1 MRVSKH
7 ALAAYSAEMDSDE
20 RLQRYA
26 ELVVK
31 VGANV
36 GEGQI
41 VNIDGHID
49 HAPLVRAIAEASYRA
64 GAKYVDVLYWDP
76 RVKRERILH
85 ASEDSLSHVPEWMND
100 RNRGLIAAKGCSISV
115 RGEADPDL
123 LADLDQRRAGMD
135 RMPVVD
141 TRIEVVQSEE
151 VNWTIAT
158 YPTEGWAKA
167 IYGEPDVER
176 LWGDM
181 LKFMRLDQPD
191 PVKAWEEHLERL
203 MQRAKA
209 LNERQFDRL
218 TFEGPGTDLTIGL
231 LPGSIWHAAYFNTK
245 DGRRHVPN
253 MPTEEVFTTPDYR
266 RTEGTVRATRDLAT
280 GGTVVRGL
288 EMTFKAGV
296 VVDMKADD
304 GHGIVAGQHA
314 TDEGAVRLG
323 EVALV
328 DSASPIGQSG
338 MTYLDPLVDEN
349 ATCHIAYGS
358 GYPMCVKGGFE
369 MSLEERD
376 AAGINVS
383 TVHTDFMIGGPDVA
397 VHGYDA
403 SGTKVPVIIDD
414 VWQLG

>member
-1 MRVSKH
+1 MEVWKH
-7 ALAAYSAEMDSDE
+7 AAPAYSAGMDTDE
-20 RLQRYA
+20 RLKRYA

-41 VNIDGHID
+41 VNIDGHVD
-49 HAPLVRAIAEASYRA
+49 HAPLIRAVAEACYRV
-64 GAKYVDVLYWDP
+64 GARYVDVLYWDP
-76 RVKRERILH
+76 QVKRQRILH
-85 ASEDSLSHVPEWMND
+85 AAEETLSETPEWMD
-100 RNRGLIAAKGCSISV
+100 ERNRALIAAKGCSISI

-123 LADLDQRRAGMD
+123 LSDLDQRRAGLD

-141 TRIEVVQSEE
+141 TRIELVQSEE

-158 YPTEGWAKA
+158 YPTAGWANA

-181 LKFMRLDQPD
+181 LGFMRLDEPD

-203 MQRAKA
+203 MERARL
-209 LNERQFDRL
+209 LNERRFDRL

-231 LPGSIWHAAYFNTK
+231 LPGSIWHAAYFHTK

-266 RTEGTVRATRDLAT
+266 RTEGKVRATRHLAT

-288 EMTFKAGV
+288 EIEFKDGIAVDVRADAG
-296 VVDMKADD
+296 KE
-304 GHGIVAGQHA
+304 IVTGQHA
-314 TDEGAVRLG
+314 KDEGAPRLG

-328 DSASPIGQSG
+328 DGSSPIGQSG
-338 MTYLDPLVDEN
+338 VTYLDPLVDEN

-358 GYPMCVKGGFE
+358 GYPMCVEGGFE
-369 MSLEERD
+369 MSLEERE

-383 TVHTDFMIGGPDVA
+383 KVHTDFMIGGPEVA
-397 VHGYDA
+397 VHGYE
-403 SGTKVPVIIDD
+403 SGGAKVPVIIDD
-414 VWQLG
+414 VWQLS